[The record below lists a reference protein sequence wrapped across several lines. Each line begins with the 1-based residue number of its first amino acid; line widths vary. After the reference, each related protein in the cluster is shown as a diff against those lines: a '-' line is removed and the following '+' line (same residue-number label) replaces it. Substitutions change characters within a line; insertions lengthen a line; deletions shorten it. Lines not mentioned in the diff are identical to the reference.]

1 MIQFDDAVPGL
12 QLAWREDGPADDGHT
27 TGFLWLGGFM
37 SDMAGTKA
45 EALAAFAEAE
55 GRPCLRF
62 DYSGH
67 GQSGGAFADG
77 TISRWLAEALHMFR
91 SHTKGP
97 RVIVGSSMGAWLAA
111 LLLRALP
118 PEEAARA
125 KGLVLVAPAHDFT
138 ETLMWNT
145 FSRKA
150 RAAILSEGVWMRPS
164 AYGGPYPI
172 TRGLIEDGRK
182 HLLLGKPFEAL
193 CPVHILQG
201 DADADVPWY
210 HAMEVYGG
218 IKGEDAR
225 FTLVKGGDHRLSSPS
240 DLALLRS
247 VLQEMAGR
255 AP

>member
-1 MIQFDDAVPGL
+1 MIQFDETIAGL
-12 QLAWREDGPADDGHT
+12 KLAWREDGPADDGHT
-27 TGFLWLGGFM
+27 AGFVWLGGFM

-67 GQSGGAFADG
+67 GQSGGAFTDG
-77 TISRWLAEALHMFR
+77 TISRWLAETLHMFR
-91 SHTKGP
+91 SHTRGP
-97 RVIVGSSMGAWLAA
+97 RIIVGSSMGAWLAA
-111 LLLRALP
+111 LLLRSLQ
-118 PEEAARA
+118 PEEAARV
-125 KGLVLVAPAHDFT
+125 KGLVLIAPAHDFT

-150 RAAILSEGVWMRPS
+150 RAAIKTDGVWLRPS
-164 AYGGPYPI
+164 AYGDPYPI
-172 TRGLIEDGRK
+172 TRALIEDGRT
-182 HLLLGKPFEAL
+182 HLLLGAPYPAA
-193 CPVHILQG
+193 CPVRILQG
-201 DADADVPWY
+201 DADADVPWH

-218 IKGEDAR
+218 IQGEDVR
-225 FTLVKGGDHRLSSPS
+225 FTLVKGGDHRLSLPG

-247 VLQEMAGR
+247 VLQEMAGP